1 MCLQVQIAVP
11 ESVGPAKED
20 GGPANPALHREDQPV
35 LGVGAAGRQ
44 GDGHHV
50 GQGRLQDVKGS
61 DWPELQHAG
70 VGPHRQDPEEHLQGQ
85 GHPAGGGQDMDP
97 RNMTQNLDKTKHKQR
112 HQKKSSVIKDR
123 RFIISSKHHYH

>member
-1 MCLQVQIAVP
+1 MPNVVKKVRFFCCIILQGEGFLIH
-11 ESVGPAKED
+11 
-20 GGPANPALHREDQPV
+20 L
-35 LGVGAAGRQ
+35 
-44 GDGHHV
+44 
-50 GQGRLQDVKGS
+50 LQNTLIHQFAGS

>member
-50 GQGRLQDVKGS
+50 GQGRLQDVKGHHQLCTYVS
-61 DWPELQHAG
+61 LSEILS
-70 VGPHRQDPEEHLQGQ
+70 V
-85 GHPAGGGQDMDP
+85 
-97 RNMTQNLDKTKHKQR
+97 QNLICIFSLTLPTTQHFSHLEKLMKICNLKLDD
-112 HQKKSSVIKDR
+112 S
-123 RFIISSKHHYH
+123 